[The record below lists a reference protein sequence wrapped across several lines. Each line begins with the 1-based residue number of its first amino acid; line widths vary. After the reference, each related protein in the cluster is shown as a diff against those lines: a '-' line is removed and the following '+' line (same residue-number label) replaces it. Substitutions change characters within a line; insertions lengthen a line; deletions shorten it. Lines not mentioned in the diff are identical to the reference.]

1 MKFAGKELLAFF
13 MAVIFVVSAKAQ
25 ILASDVTTKNV
36 NEGDALKSSI
46 SDMAEDLNQNENDKK
61 IEETLS
67 DSLQQQRPSKEDL
80 KDGEFF
86 IPAGEIIKLGR
97 QTNDGTKRGGAAVF
111 EVDNDGEGKVA
122 AKIFLYYDNF
132 QISRSINGLTTCDVR
147 FFILS
152 TLDSRLISF
161 DAKLVWPEIS
171 TAISFANVMPNTPTY
186 YNYTLI
192 GDGCYTM
199 DKMPNIIVNRCRVK
213 GFSSAE
219 CANRIVWL
227 SETK

>member
-1 MKFAGKELLAFF
+1 MKFVKSFLFGFFVAG
-13 MAVIFVVSAKAQ
+13 IFVFNVDAQVLGSNETMKVNKGASLKAVLGDFSQ
-25 ILASDVTTKNV
+25 KTEDSKQKQ
-36 NEGDALKSSI
+36 EESDALLTQK
-46 SDMAEDLNQNENDKK
+46 
-61 IEETLS
+61 
-67 DSLQQQRPSKEDL
+67 PSKEDL

-132 QISRSINGLTTCDVR
+132 RIARSINGLTTCDVR